1 MKKEKI
7 KTERYLVRFKNR
19 FERLGSK
26 LFLHDPDPEMR
37 ELYEKVRKRR
47 LWHVDNI
54 VKKKRKELKK
64 EFKTKIRIE
73 RVFKE
78 TPLIVCK
85 IQPELAEKL
94 KKDPDVQSVLIDEK
108 VEILAQEVPWGI
120 ERVKAISA
128 HSITK
133 GTGIKVAILDTG
145 IDMNHEDLKDN
156 YKGGYNVISPGSPP
170 IDGHGHGCISPSDMV
185 YTSLCGLQ
193 AIENLYEMAPG
204 IEHYFQDGSIV
215 KDTSRYSIFTIGFS
229 NGETKKSRILAI
241 HRLPYRGKTYRVKTY
256 DSEIV
261 LTPWHPV
268 YVQTSSRGKERTI
281 IKKRADELKKGDLFV
296 ASRKGQDLVD
306 EYIVLPLRH
315 RWICVYCGY
324 IARYGK
330 SCRCHLCHKSWWHI
344 GPTVENVSLD
354 EDLAYLVGLVISDGH
369 LMKSSKSI
377 EFINKNKKII
387 CEFERLFQKTFN
399 RYPKRYEEKRN
410 PCIIRTRFHD
420 VDARKFLNE
429 EFGIPIG
436 EKSSKIKV
444 PNIITKSKRS
454 VIMAFIA
461 GLIEGDGN
469 ISKLNGKYRLST
481 GSKEFANMLAMLCK
495 TLGIHSSVSVVKPS
509 KSKHVSFSV
518 AIGLSPDIAD
528 ALRCKEPIRRG
539 GGKPR
544 NQSLII
550 KISEENCPGEMYDL
564 TVEGSHN
571 YVANGLIVSNT
582 HVAGTIAARDNNLGV
597 IGIAPEAD
605 LYSIKVLT
613 DDGWGYWS
621 WIVAGI
627 EWCIENNMHVVNMS
641 FGGYRDPGIGDIF
654 KSAYQHGILLVAA
667 AGNSGAGANTV
678 GWPARYDSV
687 IAVAAVDSADQR
699 AWFSST
705 GPAVELAAPGVG
717 VLSCVPGNNYEI
729 HSGTSMACPH
739 VVGSSALCWSLR
751 TEMSN
756 VDVRKWLQEN
766 ALDLGS
772 LGRDDSFGYGLVQ
785 VENLTFKQDIEFVAE
800 AKAGKP
806 FDWSFETEFH
816 PLWFLKT
823 QQKYGKTQDFQF
835 ETEYSPDWYLK
846 TQQKYGKFQEFQF
859 QTELNPIWNLIVST
873 AAYKPYEFSFK
884 TIFPPREE
892 KFGPALIELYRPQK
906 YEKKILTIPI
916 NWLFKGTQRELGFE
930 VWYAKNQEKK
940 VLDDL
945 RLNIRT
951 LTNTNE
957 GGKEIVDNSWFKV
970 KKAGNG
976 GYSNPIDFSLGGI
989 EPNSCYGVSFLL
1001 DVPANAQSLG
1011 FVTFALDFLGID
1023 NIVYDEFSFGAA
1035 LYSGV
1040 VLAKETVVV
1049 RAHVLNPM

>member
-64 EFKTKIRIE
+64 ELKTKIRIE

-85 IQPELAEKL
+85 IQPELVEKL
-94 KKDPDVQSVLIDEK
+94 RKDPDVQSVLIDEK

-170 IDGHGHGCISPSDMV
+170 IDGHGHG
-185 YTSLCGLQ
+185 
-193 AIENLYEMAPG
+193 
-204 IEHYFQDGSIV
+204 
-215 KDTSRYSIFTIGFS
+215 
-229 NGETKKSRILAI
+229 
-241 HRLPYRGKTYRVKTY
+241 
-256 DSEIV
+256 
-261 LTPWHPV
+261 
-268 YVQTSSRGKERTI
+268 
-281 IKKRADELKKGDLFV
+281 
-296 ASRKGQDLVD
+296 
-306 EYIVLPLRH
+306 
-315 RWICVYCGY
+315 
-324 IARYGK
+324 
-330 SCRCHLCHKSWWHI
+330 
-344 GPTVENVSLD
+344 
-354 EDLAYLVGLVISDGH
+354 
-369 LMKSSKSI
+369 
-377 EFINKNKKII
+377 
-387 CEFERLFQKTFN
+387 
-399 RYPKRYEEKRN
+399 
-410 PCIIRTRFHD
+410 
-420 VDARKFLNE
+420 
-429 EFGIPIG
+429 
-436 EKSSKIKV
+436 
-444 PNIITKSKRS
+444 
-454 VIMAFIA
+454 
-461 GLIEGDGN
+461 
-469 ISKLNGKYRLST
+469 
-481 GSKEFANMLAMLCK
+481 
-495 TLGIHSSVSVVKPS
+495 
-509 KSKHVSFSV
+509 
-518 AIGLSPDIAD
+518 
-528 ALRCKEPIRRG
+528 
-539 GGKPR
+539 
-544 NQSLII
+544 
-550 KISEENCPGEMYDL
+550 
-564 TVEGSHN
+564 
-571 YVANGLIVSNT
+571 T

-597 IGIAPEAD
+597 IGVAPEAD

-641 FGGYRDPGIGDIF
+641 LGGSRDPGIEDIF
-654 KSAYQHGILLVAA
+654 NSAYQHGILLVAA

-678 GWPARYDSV
+678 VWPARYDSV

-772 LGRDDSFGYGLVQ
+772 LGRDNSFGYGLVQ
-785 VENLTFKQDIEFVAE
+785 IENLAFKQDIEFVAE

-846 TQQKYGKFQEFQF
+846 TQQKYGKFQELQF
-859 QTELNPIWNLIVST
+859 QTELNPLWNLIVNT

-884 TIFPPREE
+884 TIFPSQEE
-892 KFGPALIELYRPQK
+892 RFGPALVELYRPQK

-970 KKAGNG
+970 KKIGNG
-976 GYSNPIDFSLGGI
+976 GYSNPIDFSFGKI
-989 EPNSCYGVSFLL
+989 EPNSYYGVSFLL
-1001 DVPANAQSLG
+1001 DIPASAQSLG

-1023 NIVYDEFSFGAA
+1023 NVMYDEFSFGAA